1 MSDYNKE
8 LSVAIEIVKK
18 ASEITEWFRKSG
30 FEIFEKH
37 DSSSVTIADF
47 ASQIYII
54 SKLKELFPK
63 DQILA
68 EEDEISLIDKKVIKA
83 IRDCY
88 RDLNISDIAEFKE
101 ILTYRGQPSAR
112 VWNVD
117 PIDGTMGYKKN
128 LLYAI
133 GLCLMEKSDQKSS
146 VIGVPDYN
154 EKGLAIFTAEL
165 YQGVKASYGGA
176 DFKPIHVSTQNDI
189 KKARMCHSLHYDMP
203 WVEQFA
209 EKIDIKERIQL
220 DSMAKFCMI
229 ADGSCDIYVK
239 PIMGYE
245 ANSWDYCAGDL
256 LVREAGGIVT
266 DLDEERLTFK
276 DDKCILRAPGI
287 IGTNGLLHNEVAD
300 FIRTNFF
307 SI

>member
-8 LSVAIEIVKK
+8 LAVAVEIVKK

-30 FEIFEKH
+30 FEIFEKQ
-37 DSSSVTIADF
+37 DSSPVTTADL
-47 ASQIYII
+47 ATQIFLLKEI
-54 SKLKELFPK
+54 KELFPK

-68 EEDEISLIDKKVIKA
+68 EEDEISLIDDKVIKA
-83 IRDCY
+83 IRDCF
-88 RDLNISDIAEFKE
+88 RDLNISDIAEFKG
-101 ILTYRGQPSAR
+101 ILNYRGQPSVR

-133 GLCLMEKSDQKSS
+133 GLCLMEKSDQKIC

-154 EKGLAIFTAEL
+154 EKGLAIFSAEL
-165 YQGVKASYGGA
+165 YQGAKASYGGT

-203 WVEQFA
+203 WVMQFA
-209 EKIDIKERIQL
+209 EKIGIKDRVQL
-220 DSMAKFCMI
+220 DSMAKFCMV

-239 PIMGYE
+239 PIMGFE
-245 ANSWDYCAGDL
+245 ASSWDYCAGDL

-266 DLDEERLTFK
+266 DLDEERLSFK

-287 IGTNGLLHNEVAD
+287 ITTNGILHNEVAD
-300 FIRTNFF
+300 FIRINFF